1 MAIVYKITNI
11 ANNKPYI
18 GWTKKPLLVRWNEH
32 KKSAIKHVGNRK
44 FYNAIKKHGVDVW
57 NIEILEENLECNF
70 AKQKEIEYI
79 KFFNSYNTG
88 YNSTLGGDGNNGIV
102 MSEESNK
109 KRSIALTGIPKNY
122 NRFHNKTHTDA
133 TKLQIS
139 RSHMG
144 MKKPWVKWSKE
155 QIVKRAMTRR
165 ALNREQ
171 YDEIHKMRSLGYTHS
186 VISIQ
191 LGLTLD
197 IVKKWSKKNW
207 EF

>member
-11 ANNKPYI
+11 INNKPYI
-18 GWTKKPLLVRWNEH
+18 GWTKKPLPVRWDQH
-32 KKSAIKHVGNRK
+32 KKSAMKHSGNRK
-44 FYNAIKKHGVDVW
+44 FYNAIKKYGIDAW
-57 NIEILEENLECNF
+57 NIEILEENLEPIF

-79 KFFNSYNTG
+79 KFFNSYNIG
-88 YNSTLGGDGNNGIV
+88 YNSTFGGDGNNGIV

-109 KRSIALTGIPKNY
+109 KRSIALKGVPKNY
-122 NRFHNKTHTDA
+122 NRFHNKTHTDE

-139 RSHMG
+139 KFHMG

-165 ALNREQ
+165 ALNKEQ
-171 YDEIHKMRSLGYTHS
+171 YDEIHKMRSLGFTHKA
-186 VISIQ
+186 ISIQ